1 MTNKFCMQNIEKNT
15 VKPSHQQLKELDYII
30 QNNYEKKE
38 IKTMK
43 TLIKILSILLL
54 ISCIFDVIAF
64 VMEFKKNY
72 IIIKPRKDEEDK

>member
-1 MTNKFCMQNIEKNT
+1 MTNLSQW
-15 VKPSHQQLKELDYII
+15 QLKELGYIL

-43 TLIKILSILLL
+43 TLVKILSILLL
-54 ISCIFDVIAF
+54 ISCIFDVIDF